1 MNKNK
6 IKIGLITYDRP
17 HLKTYQILKGL
28 LKKYNVVLLV
38 VKFVQIKKITFQFID
53 LINLKKKYHIKIL
66 KYKYEIFKQKDIKD
80 LKYVLIGGAGLIDKK
95 LF

>member
-28 LKKYNVVLLV
+28 LKKN
-38 VKFVQIKKITFQFID
+38 IM
-53 LINLKKKYHIKIL
+53 
-66 KYKYEIFKQKDIKD
+66 
-80 LKYVLIGGAGLIDKK
+80 
-95 LF
+95 